1 MGVAVEMAAED
12 FYYSG
17 HGETLG
23 NVRLNA
29 DQEVEHEY
37 GTGLGSVTTA

>member
-1 MGVAVEMAAED
+1 MVEMDAED

-23 NVRLNA
+23 NAGLNVE
-29 DQEVEHEY
+29 QEVEHEY
-37 GTGLGSVTTA
+37 GTDLRSVTAA